1 MGVWSIVATVAG
13 GWCVLSV
20 VVAVVL
26 GHAIAGRSLR
36 SSFRTMETLV
46 EDALEAAA
54 TPVAMLSDALA
65 GDDPALDAA
74 V

>member
-1 MGVWSIVATVAG
+1 M
-13 GWCVLSV
+13 LSV

-54 TPVAMLSDALA
+54 IPVVALSDALS
-65 GDDPALDAA
+65 GDEPALDAA